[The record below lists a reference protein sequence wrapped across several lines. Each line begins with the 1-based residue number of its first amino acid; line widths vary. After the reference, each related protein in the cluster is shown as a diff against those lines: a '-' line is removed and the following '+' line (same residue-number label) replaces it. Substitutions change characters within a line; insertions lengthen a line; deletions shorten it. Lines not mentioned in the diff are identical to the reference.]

1 MQAPRSLWTVAFAY
15 ITAVAGILALS
26 GLAVLVAAGLYPD
39 VPQHVLLRTAP
50 GLVAGSLAA
59 AAALG
64 LTVVVVARPLDPV
77 RLRLRPG
84 WETGSALLVMT
95 VAMLALAQSLASA
108 TTLLRLGNRGT
119 LQMLR
124 QALEGAAGLELFLVV
139 LSVGVV
145 APAAEEVFFRGYMQ
159 SELRRRWPRWVAV
172 VVTSVGFAL
181 LHVDPTGV
189 HMVLALLLGLYLGF
203 VVELTG
209 STLPAVVC
217 HVVNNVVFTLQT
229 ALRGTVEDPGIHG
242 WLVVAS
248 AAVFVACL
256 AWLRRAAP
264 RRPA

>member
-1 MQAPRSLWTVAFAY
+1 
-15 ITAVAGILALS
+15 
-26 GLAVLVAAGLYPD
+26 VLVVVELYPD
-39 VPQHVLLRTAP
+39 VPQQVLLRTAP

-64 LTVVVVARPLDPV
+64 LTVVVMTRPLDPA

-84 WETGSALLVMT
+84 WETGRALLVMT
-95 VAMLALAQSLASA
+95 VGMLALAQSLASA

-119 LQMLR
+119 LGMLR

-159 SELRRRWPRWVAV
+159 SELRRRWPAWVAV
-172 VVTSVGFAL
+172 VATSVGFAI

-189 HMVLALLLGLYLGF
+189 HVVLALLLGLYLGF

-217 HVVNNVVFTLQT
+217 HVVNNIAFTLQT
-229 ALRGTVEDPGIHG
+229 ALRGTVEDRSTHG
-242 WLVVAS
+242 WLVVAG

-264 RRPA
+264 PRAA